1 MPDLGECDEQPQLR
15 SPAEAT
21 TQTVRPFPPLIPAGV
36 IAAIPT
42 VARTAVVRAVV
53 TTFAVG
59 RSGPERPTLA
69 EESTVAE
76 GAALGEGISAGE
88 SSGSAAMSAWSWS
101 AESSSPLEPGERLG
115 DLGSRVVCR
124 HA

>member
-1 MPDLGECDEQPQLR
+1 MPDLGKGDEQSQLR

-21 TQTVRPFPPLIPAGV
+21 AQTVCPFPPLISAGV

-53 TTFAVG
+53 TPFAVA
-59 RSGPERPTLA
+59 RSGPERPALA
-69 EESTVAE
+69 EESAVAE
-76 GAALGEGISAGE
+76 GAALGEGISTGE
-88 SSGSAAMSAWSWS
+88 SSGSAAMSAGSWPT
-101 AESSSPLEPGERLG
+101 ESSSPLELGECLG